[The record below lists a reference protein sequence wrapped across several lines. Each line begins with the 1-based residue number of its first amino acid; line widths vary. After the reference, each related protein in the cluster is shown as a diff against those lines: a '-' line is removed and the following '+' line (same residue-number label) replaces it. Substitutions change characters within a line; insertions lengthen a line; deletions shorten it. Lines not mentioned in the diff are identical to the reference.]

1 MELEEVIKLKQ
12 RAEEDIVAIIRKLHK
27 DTGVDFDQLTFE
39 KNTLFNSLG
48 GIVIDYKVKLSVT
61 I

>member
-27 DTGVDFDQLTFE
+27 DTGVDFNELTFE
-39 KNTLFNSLG
+39 KNITFNGLE
-48 GIVIDYKVKLSVT
+48 GIVIGYKVKLTAT